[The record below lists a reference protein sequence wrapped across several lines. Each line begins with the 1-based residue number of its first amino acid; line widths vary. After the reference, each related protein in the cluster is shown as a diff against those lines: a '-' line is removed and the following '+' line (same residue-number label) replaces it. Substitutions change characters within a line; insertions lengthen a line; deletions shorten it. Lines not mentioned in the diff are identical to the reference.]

1 MKKKLLIVNQEQF
14 GYQIDYFQYC
24 KYLKYEFDITYLCW
38 DYGWER
44 QNEEFIEIIYVSR
57 IGNIFRRNVRF
68 IIAILRKIRKKSF
81 YFTFIQY
88 FRGCSIIP
96 LIYNRKHVIHL
107 DIRTGSVS
115 LSSKINFIN
124 NLILRFESSFFKSLS
139 IISGGL
145 QRFLK
150 ITPKAYILPLGA
162 NALFIDRQLD
172 HKLSLL
178 YVGTISNR
186 RIEDTIVGLSLFLRK
201 HPDADIHYTIIGR
214 GWGNDME
221 QLMDKISKFGMKKN
235 VDLEGYVQHNAL
247 RPYFE
252 KANVGVTYIPITPY
266 FEYQPATKTF
276 EYLMA
281 GMPVIATGTFENKQ
295 IVNKQN
301 GVIIA
306 DDPLSFANSIE
317 LLYDRIGDFD
327 DSLIR
332 ESVIEYK
339 WETIVSKLKDFIYS
353 QT

>member
-1 MKKKLLIVNQEQF
+1 
-14 GYQIDYFQYC
+14 
-24 KYLKYEFDITYLCW
+24 
-38 DYGWER
+38 
-44 QNEEFIEIIYVSR
+44 
-57 IGNIFRRNVRF
+57 
-68 IIAILRKIRKKSF
+68 
-81 YFTFIQY
+81 
-88 FRGCSIIP
+88 
-96 LIYNRKHVIHL
+96 
-107 DIRTGSVS
+107 
-115 LSSKINFIN
+115 
-124 NLILRFESSFFKSLS
+124 
-139 IISGGL
+139 
-145 QRFLK
+145 
-150 ITPKAYILPLGA
+150 
-162 NALFIDRQLD
+162 
-172 HKLSLL
+172 
-178 YVGTISNR
+178 
-186 RIEDTIVGLSLFLRK
+186 
-201 HPDADIHYTIIGR
+201 
-214 GWGNDME
+214 
-221 QLMDKISKFGMKKN
+221 MDKISKFGMKKN